1 MTSLRIDGAER
12 NPEVRP
18 GQCAFSAFHNV
29 KQPGK
34 AERLAENYS
43 SVLQIGCQ
51 IVRVGMASLSTG
63 DRIIR
68 GSTPHRPADRNR
80 MGFRSPPR
88 AALRIRKAICTF
100 IADVLASMGMLCS
113 ASTKTRFNS
122 ASVSG
127 SKFAPSCSAN
137 LSRSVGSIERCYKL
151 AAARRL
157 RACEILLT
165 SKGPDVEPLM
175 FFSQSSPAFNAWK
188 RNALC
193 ASAPREMNS
202 KDERQFATPIRA
214 LSHVHHDVNSLHL
227 SLLI

>member
-1 MTSLRIDGAER
+1 LRAI
-12 NPEVRP
+12 
-18 GQCAFSAFHNV
+18 HNV
-29 KQPGK
+29 KRPGK

-43 SVLQIGCQ
+43 SVLQIRCQ
-51 IVRVGMASLSTG
+51 IFRVGMASESIG

-100 IADVLASMGMLCS
+100 MADVLASIGMLCS

-127 SKFAPSCSAN
+127 SKFAPICSAI

-165 SKGPDVEPLM
+165 SKGPDAEHKCSFHRVAPL
-175 FFSQSSPAFNAWK
+175 STHGNETH
-188 RNALC
+188 
-193 ASAPREMNS
+193 SAPPPSGEMIS
-202 KDERQFATPIRA
+202 RDERQFGTSIRA
-214 LSHVHHDVNSLHL
+214 LSDVHQDVNMLHF